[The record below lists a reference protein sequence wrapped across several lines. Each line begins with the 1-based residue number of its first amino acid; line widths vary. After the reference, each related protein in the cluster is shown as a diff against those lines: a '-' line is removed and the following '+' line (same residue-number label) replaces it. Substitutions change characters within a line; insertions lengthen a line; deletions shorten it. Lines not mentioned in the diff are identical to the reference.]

1 MQTRIPAVFIR
12 GGTSKGLFFHERHLT
27 GTTGSVVVQCGFAYQ
42 AETGIVQAQMSLQYI
57 HRFSSTIS

>member
-1 MQTRIPAVFIR
+1 MQTRIPAVFMR

-42 AETGIVQAQMSLQYI
+42 AETGIVQAQMSLQ
-57 HRFSSTIS
+57 